1 MQSAYVELELTWYHC
16 HPREK
21 KVTQGT
27 RAAAVS
33 GRKSSQMFNM
43 SVNRRHM
50 ADLETG
56 TVCTLHATVKIIL
69 MDMANRLSLH
79 GELGDTRENIC
90 QVQHIISA
98 MIFKERA
105 SMF

>member
-1 MQSAYVELELTWYHC
+1 MTH
-16 HPREK
+16 
-21 KVTQGT
+21 GT

-43 SVNRRHM
+43 SVDRRQI
-50 ADLETG
+50 ADPETG

-69 MDMANRLSLH
+69 MDTANRLSLH
-79 GELGDTRENIC
+79 GELSDTRENIC

-98 MIFKERA
+98 LSSPAMIFKECA
-105 SMF
+105 LMF